1 MFSVH
6 SWHRHGVMRHLA
18 PHQQTTLCAPLQR
31 TSRGGEARMNA
42 NGVPVL
48 TAGAPG
54 AGTAKLGLKPS
65 SGARTGSAA
74 CSDADRV
81 TPSHP
86 RAALPPP
93 SHRCRPAEYRRA
105 PGPRAS
111 PPPDP
116 GPAAAQSSAP
126 AGAPRRRKAAAR
138 RDMPGHVSV
147 RGSRPSSAPPSR
159 SGPRTLGPDPPTPAL
174 PHGHPAPRARKL
186 MEPTAARA
194 RGHRSHSRCLPRGGA
209 IRPQPP
215 PFVSCPQRPTRDAD
229 TGGSGTRGH

>member
-1 MFSVH
+1 MAPARGDAAPRAPPANDALCPTAANLARGRGENEREWRSRAH
-6 SWHRHGVMRHLA
+6 SRGSRGRDGEVRA
-18 PHQQTTLCAPLQR
+18 QTIQRGQNGKRCLQR
-31 TSRGGEARMNA
+31 RGSRH
-42 NGVPVL
+42 
-48 TAGAPG
+48 T
-54 AGTAKLGLKPS
+54 
-65 SGARTGSAA
+65 
-74 CSDADRV
+74 V
-81 TPSHP
+81 TPT
-86 RAALPPP
+86 RGAAPP